1 MEEQRKAREVARE
14 DGRTTQN
21 KADGKVIPGG
31 RAQGSGLGQSGAE
44 AHGRPRQRQAVPSSP
59 GAEHNGPGS
68 DTEQTRKVRSVTF
81 EANRTFDG
89 SCLTRTRDNSR
100 DNRAGSGE
108 SSNGK
113 EGTVLSRD
121 QEIVQRLQTSQHR
134 QVLHFDPR
142 QSRRQN
148 LSTVRQ

>member
-1 MEEQRKAREVARE
+1 MRE

-21 KADGKVIPGG
+21 KADEKARSDGHV
-31 RAQGSGLGQSGAE
+31 QGNGPGQSGAD
-44 AHGRPRQRQAVPSSP
+44 ALGRQSQRKTVASSP

-68 DTEQTRKVRSVTF
+68 DTEQARKVRSVTF
-81 EANRTFDG
+81 EANRRIFDGNRTFDG
-89 SCLTRTRDNSR
+89 SCLTRTRDDSR
-100 DNRAGSGE
+100 ENRAGSGE